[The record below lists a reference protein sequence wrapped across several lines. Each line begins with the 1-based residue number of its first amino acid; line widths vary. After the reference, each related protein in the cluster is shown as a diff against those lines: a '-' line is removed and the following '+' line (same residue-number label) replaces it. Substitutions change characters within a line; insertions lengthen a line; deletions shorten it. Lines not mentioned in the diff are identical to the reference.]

1 MNIKSAR
8 MKIEKEQE
16 NSNIESQEIDGNH
29 FLKRSNLKLNSS
41 GFKSDKIHSSR
52 KIVSFQ
58 NMKEN

>member
-1 MNIKSAR
+1 